1 MDYKQVYA
9 DRNLEKEIYFMEV
22 MAFISLSR
30 GEWTTEGNK
39 RPTAGETEPSIFD
52 SPGRRDFH
60 SEL

>member
-9 DRNLEKEIYFMEV
+9 HRNLEKEIYFMEL

-39 RPTAGETEPSIFD
+39 
-52 SPGRRDFH
+52 
-60 SEL
+60 